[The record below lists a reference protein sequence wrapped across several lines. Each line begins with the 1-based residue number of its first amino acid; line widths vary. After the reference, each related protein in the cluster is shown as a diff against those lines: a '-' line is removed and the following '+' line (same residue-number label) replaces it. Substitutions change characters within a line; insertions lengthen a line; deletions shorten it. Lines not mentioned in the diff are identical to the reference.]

1 MAHIRSGVDA
11 PIIGEQVDRFTLL
24 RQIDRHAGDVFGSAA
39 KWLARAG
46 TPAFAGRTPL
56 EHMLRRG
63 RRGIAEVLRF
73 LEVQAFK
80 ASVR

>member
-1 MAHIRSGVDA
+1 M
-11 PIIGEQVDRFTLL
+11 DRCTLL
-24 RQIDRHAGDVFGSAA
+24 RQIDRHAADVFESAA
-39 KWLARAG
+39 KWLARTG
-46 TPAFAGRTPL
+46 TPAFADRTPL
-56 EHMLRRG
+56 EHMLRFG